1 VNARIDWCGRR
12 QKPTPGEVVFV
23 EALNALMSRLAYWLH
38 EDADG
43 TPWLLVSFDF
53 VEGNTVR
60 DTLRL
65 DFDAA
70 GIKGGWSP
78 ALLNW
83 DDGVRCAPAGISTT
97 PPEGIDITSPPAS
110 SAELALRAAAWFEHH
125 RATWHASP
133 RHSRWRR
140 RHDQ

>member
-1 VNARIDWCGRR
+1 VNARIDWGGRR
-12 QKPTPGEVVFV
+12 QEPTPAEVAFA
-23 EALNALMSRLAYWLH
+23 EALDALLPRLNYWLH

-53 VEGNTVR
+53 AEGNVVH

-65 DFDAA
+65 DFDAG

-78 ALLNW
+78 ASLNR
-83 DDGVRCAPAGISTT
+83 DDGVRCALAGVGTA

-110 SAELALRAAAWFEHH
+110 PIELPQRAAAWFQHH
-125 RATWHASP
+125 QAIWPASP
-133 RHSRWRR
+133 RSSWPNGGSG
-140 RHDQ
+140 